1 MMRHPRFIDADGRGK
16 AILKMIT
23 YMDLEGWGE
32 ACGGGGGGGVRL
44 STGQLK
50 TKSFKSW
57 KYLRSNLDK
66 LIGKRE
72 TLLGS
77 PKIWKGQNRAGERAQ
92 LVLLTQLHTAAEF
105 NSEHMI

>member
-1 MMRHPRFIDADGRGK
+1 MMRHPRFINAHGRGK
-16 AILKMIT
+16 AILTMII
-23 YMDLEGWGE
+23 YMEGWGE
-32 ACGGGGGGGVRL
+32 VCGDGGGVRL

-50 TKSFKSW
+50 TKSFKCW

-92 LVLLTQLHTAAEF
+92 LVLLTQLQSSTV
-105 NSEHMI
+105 NI